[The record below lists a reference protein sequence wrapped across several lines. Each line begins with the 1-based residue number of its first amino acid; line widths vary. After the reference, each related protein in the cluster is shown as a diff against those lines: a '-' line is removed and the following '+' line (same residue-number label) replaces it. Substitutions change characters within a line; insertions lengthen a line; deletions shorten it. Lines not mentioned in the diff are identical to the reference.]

1 MDIIVLR
8 YLCTWRRTSWRSL
21 RPDERRTRG
30 VARRPSDREHLRRG
44 RHTPK
49 SGTI

>member
-30 VARRPSDREHLRRG
+30 VARRPSDREHLWED
-44 RHTPK
+44 
-49 SGTI
+49 GTRQKAKGP